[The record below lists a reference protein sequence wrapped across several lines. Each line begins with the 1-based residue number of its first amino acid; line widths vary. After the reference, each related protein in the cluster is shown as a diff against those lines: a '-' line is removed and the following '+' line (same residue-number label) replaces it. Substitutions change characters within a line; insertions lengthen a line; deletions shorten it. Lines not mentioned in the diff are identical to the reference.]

1 MVGYGVL
8 KVMAIR
14 NEYINEFEI
23 NKVYYNTIAK
33 KEFKIH
39 IYNTDGIP
47 LNAGPQVIV
56 KGDKIVYMDFVSE
69 GLETKEISFRCKG
82 VMFSGTPSSPSLLK
96 FYFDDDFRMQHTN
109 LPNERWQTYTF
120 EIPII

>member
-1 MVGYGVL
+1 MERIEECNF
-8 KVMAIR
+8 IR

-39 IYNTDGIP
+39 IYNTDGLV
-47 LNAGPQVIV
+47 LNANPAIYVRGNRI
-56 KGDKIVYMDFVSE
+56 IYMEFVSE
-69 GLETKEISFRCKG
+69 GLETKEISFECEG
-82 VMFSGTPSSPSLLK
+82 VRYSWYSSSPSLLK

-109 LPNERWQTYTF
+109 LINNRWQAYTF